1 MGHPSASKLRP
12 GVQLVAAGL
21 FSTCLFATNVDLK
34 QGTAQIEVV
43 IDGRPF
49 TTYYYGSDT
58 AKAYLM
64 PLRTASG
71 IVISRP
77 FPVGNDASKGDPK
90 ASSFEPH
97 QRPLYFAHGDIDG
110 LNFWGEAAFQK
121 YYSDRSSQPYGHMA
135 KASLKEAK
143 RGSGTAT
150 VRASFSLED
159 PNGRSIADE
168 DQEFVFRG
176 DDRTRMI
183 DCQFTLKATHGP
195 IAIGDT
201 KEGTLGIRLG
211 KELSEPLGHMV
222 NSQGGHGEPEIWGKP
237 ADWVNYYGTVSG
249 HPVGIVVFD
258 HPTSFR
264 HPTTWHARG
273 YGLLAANPFGL
284 REFTKDAQKDG
295 SWTVVE
301 ASSLK
306 FRYRVLIY
314 DGVMDATQ
322 IGEAYKRYASEQ

>member
-1 MGHPSASKLRP
+1 MRLPSVSKFRP
-12 GVQLVAAGL
+12 VAQLIAAGL
-21 FSTCLFATNVDLK
+21 LSYPLFAADVDLK
-34 QGTAQIEVV
+34 QGKDQVEVV

-121 YYSDRSSQPYGHMA
+121 YYSDRSNQPYGHMA

-143 RGSGTAT
+143 KESHSGTI
-150 VRASFSLED
+150 RASFSLED

-176 DDRTRMI
+176 DDRTRVI
-183 DCQFTLKATHGP
+183 DCEFTLKATHGP
-195 IAIGDT
+195 IDIGDT
-201 KEGTLGIRLG
+201 KEGTFGIRLG
-211 KELSEPLGHMV
+211 KELSEPLAHMV

-249 HPVGIVVFD
+249 QPVGIVVFD

-301 ASSLK
+301 GGSPK

-314 DGVMDATQ
+314 DGVMDAAQ
-322 IGEAYKRYASEQ
+322 IGEAYKRYASER

>member
-1 MGHPSASKLRP
+1 M
-12 GVQLVAAGL
+12 QLIAAGL
-21 FSTCLFATNVDLK
+21 LSYCLFAAKVDLK
-34 QGTAQIEVV
+34 QGANQVEVV

-49 TTYYYGSDT
+49 TTYYYGSDV

-110 LNFWGEAAFQK
+110 LNFWAEAAFQK
-121 YYSDRSSQPYGHMA
+121 YYGEHSSQPYGHMA

-143 RGSGTAT
+143 KGTDTGT
-150 VRASFSLED
+150 VQASFSLED
-159 PNGRSIADE
+159 PNGRSIGDE
-168 DQEFVFRG
+168 DQKFVFRG
-176 DDRTRMI
+176 DTQTRVI
-183 DCQFTLKATHGP
+183 DCEFILKASHGP

-201 KEGTLGIRLG
+201 KEGTFGIRLG
-211 KELSEPLGHMV
+211 KELSAPQGRMI
-222 NSQGGHGEPEIWGKP
+222 NSQGGHGEPAIWGKS
-237 ADWVNYYGTVSG
+237 ADWVNYFGTISG

-258 HPTSFR
+258 HPASFH

-273 YGLLAANPFGL
+273 YGLLAANPFGQ
-284 REFTKDAQKDG
+284 REFTKDPQKDG
-295 SWTVVE
+295 SWTIIE
-301 ASSLK
+301 GSSLN

-314 DGVMDATQ
+314 DGVMNAEQ
-322 IGEAYKRYASEQ
+322 IGEAYKRYASEK